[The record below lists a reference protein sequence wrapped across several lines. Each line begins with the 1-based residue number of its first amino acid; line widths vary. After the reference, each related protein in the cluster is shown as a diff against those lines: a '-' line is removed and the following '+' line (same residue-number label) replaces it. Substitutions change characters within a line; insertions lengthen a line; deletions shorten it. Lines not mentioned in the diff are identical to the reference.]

1 MLINYRLWYGMAG
14 FGGIEEPM
22 KEKDGLRSW
31 TSNSRLRWGKK
42 KPYGEHKEKANMNDW
57 DQKDMILFL
66 LFNYCTQC
74 WQRLGEV
81 STSEWVWFP
90 IIFKKI
96 FLISTQSINFSYP
109 AITLVS
115 HIS

>member
-42 KPYGEHKEKANMNDW
+42 KPYGEHRGKGK
-57 DQKDMILFL
+57 
-66 LFNYCTQC
+66 Y
-74 WQRLGEV
+74 
-81 STSEWVWFP
+81 EWVRSERHDF
-90 IIFKKI
+90 IFS
-96 FLISTQSINFSYP
+96 F
-109 AITLVS
+109 
-115 HIS
+115 